1 MLQKL
6 IDFYENKKLYKA
18 NPCDS
23 WATPVLRPF
32 GRAIGRLAGDC
43 QCCAGARLVAAAA
56 LAAVYPTA
64 TLLVIGAAVVV
75 LTVQEVDKGEPDE
88 TETR

>member
-18 NPCDS
+18 NPCDA

-32 GRAIGRLAGDC
+32 GRAVGRLAGDC
-43 QCCAGARLVAAAA
+43 QCCAGARLVAAAV
-56 LAAVYPTA
+56 LAALYPTE
-64 TLLVIGAAVVV
+64 TLLVIGAAVV
-75 LTVQEVDKGEPDE
+75 LMTAQEAYNGEP
-88 TETR
+88 TE